1 MSSPRAIVWIS
12 GWPGCGKTT
21 AGDYLETYYGY
32 SHIDVDSHFML
43 PRFQDG
49 KPDPDDPALAGYMK
63 SWKEFFSGGTPS
75 PEDFGPFLEL
85 VLNKAKQLIS
95 EKQDVRIVVTQGMH
109 REGRDWFTKR
119 LEDETGQSIFFIGLA
134 ASVEKK
140 MLRFREKLEKYTR
153 ATENRSLAE
162 AFKER
167 TELELTDENF
177 EKDWRETNSTRIP
190 LMAKFDV
197 DADEI
202 EEGRGCNVSL
212 DEGDEKVLPSLKE
225 ALRASDPTKDEDLQE
240 ILKVGEKKLGEF
252 AHFKKDEKAS
262 QGKAAQA

>member
-1 MSSPRAIVWIS
+1 MSSPRPIVWIS
-12 GWPGCGKTT
+12 GYPGCGKTT

-32 SHIDVDSHFML
+32 VHIDVDSHFML
-43 PRFQDG
+43 PRYEDG
-49 KPDPDDPALAGYMK
+49 RPDPDDPALAGYMK
-63 SWKEFFSGGTPS
+63 SWKDFFSGGTPS

-85 VLNKAKQLIS
+85 VLHKAKQLVA
-95 EKQDVRIVVTQGMH
+95 ENKDARIVITQAMH

-119 LEDETGQSIFFIGLA
+119 LQDETGQTIFFVGLA

-140 MLRFREKLEKYTR
+140 MQRMKEKFEKFFP
-153 ATENRSLAE
+153 ATEKRSHAE

-167 TELELTDENF
+167 TGMELTDENF
-177 EKDWRETNSTRIP
+177 EKDWRETNATRIP
-190 LMAKFDV
+190 LMSKFDM

-225 ALRASDPTKDEDLQE
+225 AVHAGDASKDENLQE
-240 ILKVGEKKLGEF
+240 FFEESWKKLGDF
-252 AHFKKDEKAS
+252 ARAIQKS
-262 QGKAAQA
+262 